1 MSYKQKKLSTSLS
14 VDGCSEKASEF
25 STPGYQLK
33 PSERS
38 KRNWSIKAHRGMVE
52 KCKLNKFE
60 SLASNAEKSSQ
71 PGIEN
76 CGEKISSVQSSQ
88 LLLEVFS
95 WKIKYCGRWLLVV
108 ENLLR

>member
-1 MSYKQKKLSTSLS
+1 
-14 VDGCSEKASEF
+14 
-25 STPGYQLK
+25 
-33 PSERS
+33 
-38 KRNWSIKAHRGMVE
+38 MVE
-52 KCKLNKFE
+52 KCKFNKFE

-108 ENLLR
+108 EIFSRVTICIGEMSLSLTH

>member
-1 MSYKQKKLSTSLS
+1 
-14 VDGCSEKASEF
+14 
-25 STPGYQLK
+25 
-33 PSERS
+33 
-38 KRNWSIKAHRGMVE
+38 MVE

-95 WKIKYCGRWLLVV
+95 WKIKY
-108 ENLLR
+108 